1 MTVPEKVGQMTQY
14 ALFKR
19 QQEEP
24 AEFERTLVEVRHGQV
39 GSFLN
44 ARNLEVRNL
53 LQRAA
58 VEDSRLKIP
67 LVFGRDVIHG
77 YKTIFPIPLGLAA
90 SFEPGLAEATC
101 AAAAREANE
110 VGIDW
115 TFAPMVDVTRE
126 PRWGRVAEGC
136 GEDPYLAAKF
146 GAAMVRGF
154 QGQDPAE
161 PGRVGACAKHYLGY
175 GASESGKEYNTTW
188 VPERLLRDIYLPPFR
203 ACVDAGVVTVM
214 CGFNDLN
221 GVPMSG
227 NRWALRELLKGEL
240 GFQGFVVSD
249 WASSHEMIA
258 HGFCADDRHVALESA
273 RAGVDMEMASKAYQ
287 AELTRLVE
295 SGQITSEELNDAVR
309 RILNVKHQLGLF
321 DRPYT
326 PAPVSSV
333 ALSKPHLD
341 LARDAARASL
351 VLLKNEGACLPL
363 SAGLSSLAVVGPLAD
378 DPHNPLGC
386 WSFDGDRDASV
397 TLLSALKERLGS
409 SVRLT
414 HAKGLSETRSFDT
427 SGFEEASKA
436 VEGADV
442 AVVVLGEDANIS
454 GECRSRAFLGLP
466 GAQSALLERLAAS
479 GTPLVVI
486 IMAGRPL
493 TFEQDCERARALLYA
508 WHPGTMAG
516 PAIVDVLFGDVAPSG
531 KLPISF
537 PRTVGQVPIYYNF
550 KNTGRPPRNEFR
562 GIPQGSPLDPVDMDA
577 SYLDVEVTPQFPF
590 GFGLSYTTFEYSEI
604 TVSPGSA
611 GLAGSFEVSA
621 LVRNAGSRAGVEVA
635 QLYVRDLVGS
645 VTRPV
650 RELKGFQRVEIGAGE
665 SRRVTFQ
672 LPASELAF
680 SGRDLR
686 VRAEPGMFE
695 AYVGGDC
702 RASLKAEFE
711 LHDG

>member
-1 MTVPEKVGQMTQY
+1 
-14 ALFKR
+14 
-19 QQEEP
+19 
-24 AEFERTLVEVRHGQV
+24 
-39 GSFLN
+39 
-44 ARNLEVRNL
+44 
-53 LQRAA
+53 
-58 VEDSRLKIP
+58 
-67 LVFGRDVIHG
+67 
-77 YKTIFPIPLGLAA
+77 
-90 SFEPGLAEATC
+90 
-101 AAAAREANE
+101 
-110 VGIDW
+110 
-115 TFAPMVDVTRE
+115 
-126 PRWGRVAEGC
+126 
-136 GEDPYLAAKF
+136 
-146 GAAMVRGF
+146 
-154 QGQDPAE
+154 
-161 PGRVGACAKHYLGY
+161 
-175 GASESGKEYNTTW
+175 
-188 VPERLLRDIYLPPFR
+188 
-203 ACVDAGVVTVM
+203 
-214 CGFNDLN
+214 
-221 GVPMSG
+221 
-227 NRWALRELLKGEL
+227 
-240 GFQGFVVSD
+240 
-249 WASSHEMIA
+249 
-258 HGFCADDRHVALESA
+258 
-273 RAGVDMEMASKAYQ
+273 
-287 AELTRLVE
+287 
-295 SGQITSEELNDAVR
+295 
-309 RILNVKHQLGLF
+309 
-321 DRPYT
+321 
-326 PAPVSSV
+326 
-333 ALSKPHLD
+333 
-341 LARDAARASL
+341 
-351 VLLKNEGACLPL
+351 
-363 SAGLSSLAVVGPLAD
+363 
-378 DPHNPLGC
+378 
-386 WSFDGDRDASV
+386 
-397 TLLSALKERLGS
+397 
-409 SVRLT
+409 
-414 HAKGLSETRSFDT
+414 
-427 SGFEEASKA
+427 
-436 VEGADV
+436 
-442 AVVVLGEDANIS
+442 
-454 GECRSRAFLGLP
+454 
-466 GAQSALLERLAAS
+466 
-479 GTPLVVI
+479 VI